1 MREDATDKKERAM
14 RLMAMAA
21 GQMTARHM
29 TARQGA
35 SPSRY
40 GAGRRSP
47 LGLGG
52 TVAIHALVVGAFL
65 LIPREVIEQFT
76 PAPPITTYAVPD
88 DPPPPLDPVD
98 QQIDTRL
105 PAPPQRPTAAD
116 PAVPLPPANP
126 DLVGSSSPGDGL
138 IPMPPYIPPPPP
150 MPDPV
155 LTEATIDPRALA
167 AFQPDYP
174 GAMIRQ
180 GQEGKVTVRVTISAE
195 GRVTD
200 IEKIAA
206 SDESFWLATQRHALR
221 KWRFRPATRDGVA
234 VAATKILTVRFTL
247 TDR

>member
-1 MREDATDKKERAM
+1 MVN
-14 RLMAMAA
+14 
-21 GQMTARHM
+21 H
-29 TARQGA
+29 
-35 SPSRY
+35 
-40 GAGRRSP
+40 
-47 LGLGG
+47 
-52 TVAIHALVVGAFL
+52 
-65 LIPREVIEQFT
+65 
-76 PAPPITTYAVPD
+76 
-88 DPPPPLDPVD
+88 
-98 QQIDTRL
+98 
-105 PAPPQRPTAAD
+105 
-116 PAVPLPPANP
+116 P